1 MSEQVN
7 RSISSVP
14 TVGTL
19 VDIVGRKLDPKRR
32 LTVSAGW
39 REVMGYPSYVY
50 LVPGVLATNDGNGSE
65 EAVGCIEI
73 VPPPV
78 MDARLRVL
86 HELDEDEPERVA
98 MERYC
103 RDIAQSYFDTEGRIR
118 IPERFLEYAGITESV
133 MMSGANDRIKVW
145 AVDEVNENT
154 KIDFEAFKKARIAM
168 RPRKRGV

>member
-1 MSEQVN
+1 MSEQNN
-7 RSISSVP
+7 RSISGAPV
-14 TVGTL
+14 VGTL
-19 VDIVGRKLDPKRR
+19 VDIVGRKLDGKRR

-39 REVMGYPSYVY
+39 REVMGDPTYVY
-50 LVPGVLATNDGNGSE
+50 LVPGVTLQSGRDGADKIVS
-65 EAVGCIEI
+65 CMEI

-86 HELDEDEPERVA
+86 HELDDDDPERVA

-118 IPERFLEYAGITESV
+118 VPERFLEYAGITESV

-145 AVDEVNENT
+145 AVDEVQENT
-154 KIDFEAFKKARIAM
+154 KIDYEAFKKARIAM
-168 RPRKRGV
+168 RPRKRDA